1 MVTNEERMK
10 ILKML
15 QEGKISA
22 EEAASLIEWIDQG
35 DGTLKGEVVTKNLN
49 GRWFRCSRH
58 RQEERQGE
66 GECTPSAQP
75 RWGGS
80 APGEEILPRRWRHRY

>member
-22 EEAASLIEWIDQG
+22 DEAASLLESLDQG
-35 DGTLKGEVVTKNLN
+35 ESTLKGEVVN
-49 GRWFRCSRH
+49 
-58 RQEERQGE
+58 
-66 GECTPSAQP
+66 
-75 RWGGS
+75 
-80 APGEEILPRRWRHRY
+80 RRP